1 MPILTSL
8 QRWAESFPD
17 QVAVAVDD
25 DKVSYAQ
32 LRQRILDHHGTT
44 GLTVLN
50 RVNSVD
56 VVADFLAGVSGSGC
70 VAMLDPH
77 WPAGQRAEVE
87 ERLRG
92 IATGSDAPSAPGAPG
107 PGGRTAE
114 RLTDGPAESTFLY
127 GFTSGTTS
135 LPKAFRRTRR
145 SWQRSLEHSAEVLH
159 LTRHDRTLA
168 PGPLTASLNL
178 YALAESLQAGG
189 SFHTLE
195 RFGVAAVLGCLERER
210 ITRLVAVPTVLR
222 LLADRAV
229 AAGRVDRGLTCIVS
243 GGARLDAATA
253 GLLQRWA
260 PHATIVSYYGAAELG
275 FVAASSVAPGDAA
288 GSGSG
293 SGSGSAGADSAV
305 GQPFPGVSIRI
316 ADDDG
321 RPLPAGATGT
331 IQVVSDFVCDGYLWG
346 DDGEAFT
353 RVGGWCTVG
362 DQGFLDESGV
372 LHVLG
377 RRADMIVSAGTNVY
391 PQEVEAAL
399 HRVPGVQAAVVTGCP
414 DAVVGTRV
422 VAAVVAEP
430 AVDAARLRNACIS
443 ALAGEHRP
451 RDFFRLTE
459 LPVTTAGKVSR
470 GLLARWI
477 EEEDPRVVRL
487 R

>member
-8 QRWAESFPD
+8 QLWAESFPD

-25 DKVSYAQ
+25 DVVSYAQ
-32 LRQRILDHHGTT
+32 LRQRILDHPGST

-50 RVNSVD
+50 RVNSID
-56 VVADFLAGVSGSGC
+56 VVADFLAAVSGSGC

-77 WPAGQRAEVE
+77 WPAEQRAEVE
-87 ERLRG
+87 GRLRG
-92 IATGSDAPSAPGAPG
+92 IATGSDARSAPGASG
-107 PGGRTAE
+107 PGGGTAG
-114 RLTDGPAESTFLY
+114 RLADGPAESTFLY

-195 RFGVAAVLGCLERER
+195 RFDVAAVLGCLERER
-210 ITRLVAVPTVLR
+210 ISRLVAVPTVLR
-222 LLADRAV
+222 MLADRAV

-243 GGARLDAATA
+243 GGARLDAATT

-288 GSGSG
+288 GSAG
-293 SGSGSAGADSAV
+293 AGADSAV

-331 IQVVSDFVCDGYLWG
+331 IQVASDFVCDGYLWG

-353 RVGGWCTVG
+353 RVGAWCTVG

-422 VAAVVAEP
+422 VAAVIAAPV
-430 AVDAARLRNACIS
+430 VDAARLRNACIS